1 MGKHDSD
8 YGAGQKDGSNN
19 EYNPPVPI
27 SPLDELITP
36 QSVLDEWN
44 ECNDAYD
51 KGWSNGY
58 RQR

>member
-8 YGAGQKDGSNN
+8 YSQGQKDGSNN
-19 EYNPPVPI
+19 HYDPPVSI
-27 SPLDELITP
+27 DPLTELIT
-36 QSVLDEWN
+36 DEQTLNEWR

-58 RQR
+58 KQR